1 MSKKVQV
8 STVRQTAD
16 VEVIFINANL
26 ISKVIKSHII
36 LDSLISEA
44 KHCRAIETVEVP
56 MTDADGN
63 PILDENGCVKV
74 DEKETTLKYHPCDL
88 WDSQLKDLN
97 ETVLPFLKE
106 LVEAFDA

>member
-26 ISKVIKSHII
+26 ISKVIKSHIA
-36 LDSLISEA
+36 LDDLI
-44 KHCRAIETVEVP
+44 RRT
-56 MTDADGN
+56 TDYGGIGKQDVYKTENGE
-63 PILDENGCVKV
+63 LLRDENGDLVIDKDKV
-74 DEKETTLKYHPCDL
+74 EYIYQDCRM
-88 WDSQLKDLN
+88 DSDILKDLN